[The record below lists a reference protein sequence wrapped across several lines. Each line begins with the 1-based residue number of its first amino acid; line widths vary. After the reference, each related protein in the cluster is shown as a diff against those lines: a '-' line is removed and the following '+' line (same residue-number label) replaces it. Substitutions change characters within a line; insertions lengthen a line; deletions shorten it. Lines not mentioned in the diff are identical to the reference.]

1 MHSRIFEL
9 TQANLNRE
17 DWATENNFVYDEEK
31 MDYSEEL
38 HGDERMESID
48 WLKSSPLGRLFAFDK
63 DTLTFMGKD
72 ALMDVRKDWIASIK
86 NALEVMENKCLY
98 NTFGLNYATKKVLDS
113 HFMFCLPEYTG
124 DGAVYPCE
132 LLEWLNTIKDGAV
145 IHINSV
151 FDYRY

>member
-9 TQANLNRE
+9 TQENLDRE
-17 DWATENNFVYDEEK
+17 DWATENDVYDEEK

-38 HGDERMESID
+38 HGYERMESID

-63 DTLTFMGKD
+63 DTLVFKKD

-86 NALEVMENKCLY
+86 KALYVMEKKCLY
-98 NTFGLNYATKKVLDS
+98 NTFGLHYATKNVLDS
-113 HFMFCLPEYTG
+113 HFLFCLPEYTG
-124 DGAVYPCE
+124 NRSVYSCV
-132 LLEWLNTIKDGAV
+132 LLEWLNTLKDGEV

-151 FDYRY
+151 FDYHY

>member
-72 ALMDVRKDWIASIK
+72 ALMDVHKDWMASIK
-86 NALEVMENKCLY
+86 NA
-98 NTFGLNYATKKVLDS
+98 
-113 HFMFCLPEYTG
+113 
-124 DGAVYPCE
+124 
-132 LLEWLNTIKDGAV
+132 
-145 IHINSV
+145 
-151 FDYRY
+151 

>member
-17 DWATENNFVYDEEK
+17 DWATENDVYDEEK

-38 HGDERMESID
+38 HGDERMESIA
-48 WLKSSPLGRLFAFDK
+48 WLEISTLGMLFIFDK
-63 DTLTFMGKD
+63 DTLVFKKD

-86 NALEVMENKCLY
+86 NALEVMEKKCLY
-98 NTFGLNYATKKVLDS
+98 NTFGLHYATEKVLDS

-132 LLEWLNTIKDGAV
+132 LLEWLNTLKDGAV

-151 FDYRY
+151 FDYHY